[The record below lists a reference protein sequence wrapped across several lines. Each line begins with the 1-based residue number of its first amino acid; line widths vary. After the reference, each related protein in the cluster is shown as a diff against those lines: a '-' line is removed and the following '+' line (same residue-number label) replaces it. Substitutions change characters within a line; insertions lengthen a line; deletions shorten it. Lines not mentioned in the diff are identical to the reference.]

1 MSLAKVILFD
11 NIGENMVRKI
21 VMKNLSCTTCINK
34 IEKRTSRL
42 PYVNSAS
49 YNYTNQIMLV
59 DFKDDYDEDIAL
71 KEIKSIVDMLEDSID
86 THYYGTSNTEKKPSF
101 LKEYFFVLIGMG
113 IILITFSI
121 YRIPQYFNFIFGTHY
136 ELVLPEWAIFVMYWI
151 GYMFLISRL
160 FILLIKSF
168 KKFNFFNENTLMIIA
183 TFAAMFLGKYEESI
197 AVIILYSIGEHLQ
210 TLAVQR
216 SKNEI
221 TALMGIKIEYAN
233 VLIDDKIVVKDPLQ
247 INIGDTL
254 IVKNGERIP
263 VDGVVTQG
271 STSLNTSSLTGE
283 SKLMHAEVGTKVMSG
298 NICVGDVIQMKA
310 EKEYQ
315 DSTLAKIIDLIENS
329 TNAKSKTEMFI
340 TKFSRIYT
348 PIVVILAGLLVVF
361 GLIFDPANVIT
372 PTGYIYRAAI
382 FLVISC
388 PCSLVLSVPL
398 SYFAGIGSAAK
409 NGILFKGSTYLHT
422 LTDVKTIAMD
432 KTGTLTH
439 GAFFVKEYSNE
450 ETLKLAASIEKYS
463 NHPIAEAI
471 VKSYNGPL
479 IDIENVKEIPGY
491 GISGQIDGIE
501 VLAGS
506 LRFLKSKDVEVNQS
520 KLPVGS
526 YTFIAKNKEYIGYV
540 IAKDELKESSMET
553 VRGFTKNYDTVMLT
567 GDNEDSA
574 RDIAMKLGGIEYY
587 SELLPEQKL
596 EKFNAIRTNS
606 ISLYIG
612 DGINDAPLL
621 KNADIGVSL
630 GSASDL
636 AIEVSDIIIVN
647 DDIRLLEKAINIA
660 KKTRSIAT
668 QNIVFS
674 MTIKLSFLILSG
686 FGIMFMWLSI
696 FADVGVTLLCVLNAL
711 RIIYMKFNE
720 RKIVKENV

>member
-1 MSLAKVILFD
+1 
-11 NIGENMVRKI
+11 MVRKI
-21 VMKNLSCTTCINK
+21 VMKNLTCSTCINK

-49 YNYTNQIMLV
+49 FNYTNQIMLV
-59 DFKDDYDEDIAL
+59 DFKDDFDEEIAL
-71 KEIKSIVDMLEDSID
+71 KEIKSIVDMLEDNID
-86 THYYGTSNTEKKPSF
+86 THFFGMGKTEKKPSF
-101 LKEYFFVLIGMG
+101 FHEYFYVLIGM
-113 IILITFSI
+113 IIITITFFI
-121 YRIPQYFNFIFGTHY
+121 YRIPQYFNMLFGTHY
-136 ELVLPEWAIFVMYWI
+136 ELVLPEWAIFVMYWV
-151 GYMFLISRL
+151 GYVFLVSRL
-160 FILLIKSF
+160 LILLLKSF

-210 TLAVQR
+210 SLAVQR

-221 TALMGIKIEYAN
+221 TALMGIKIDYAN
-233 VLIDDKIVVKDPLQ
+233 VLVGDKLVIKDPMQ
-247 INIGDTL
+247 IKVGDIL
-254 IVKNGERIP
+254 VVKNGERIP

-283 SKLMHAEVGTKVMSG
+283 SKLMHAEIGSKVISG
-298 NICVGDVIQMKA
+298 NICVGDVIQIRA
-310 EKEYQ
+310 EKEYN
-315 DSTLAKIIDLIENS
+315 DSTMAKIIDLIENS

-340 TKFSRIYT
+340 TQFSRVYT

-361 GLIFDPANVIT
+361 GLIFDPSNVTT

-398 SYFAGIGSAAK
+398 SYFAGIGSAAR
-409 NGILFKGSTYLHT
+409 NGILFKGSTFLHT

-432 KTGTLTH
+432 KTGTLTY
-439 GAFFVKEYSNE
+439 GSFFVKEFTND
-450 ETLKLAASIEKYS
+450 ETIKLAASIEKYS

-471 VKSYNGPL
+471 VEYYKNETYE
-479 IDIENVKEIPGY
+479 IENVKEIPGY
-491 GISGQIDGIE
+491 GISGELNGIE
-501 VLAGS
+501 ILAGS
-506 LRFLKSKDVEVNQS
+506 KRFLTNNGVEVNQS

-526 YTFIAKNKEYIGYV
+526 YTFIAKDKQYIGYV
-540 IAKDELKESSMET
+540 IVKDELKETSMET
-553 VRGFTKNYDTVMLT
+553 VRHLTKSYDTVMLT

-574 RDIAMKLGGIEYY
+574 KDIAFKLGGIEYY

-606 ISLYIG
+606 ISLYVG

-621 KNADIGVSL
+621 KNADIGVSM
-630 GSASDL
+630 GSATDL

-647 DDIRLLEKAINIA
+647 DDLRLLEKAIRIA

-668 QNIVFS
+668 QNIIFS
-674 MTIKLSFLILSG
+674 MTVKIAFLALSA

-711 RIIYMKFNE
+711 RIIYMKFVD
-720 RKIVKENV
+720 KKSIQSSK

>member
-1 MSLAKVILFD
+1 
-11 NIGENMVRKI
+11 
-21 VMKNLSCTTCINK
+21 MKNLTCSTCINK

-42 PYVNSAS
+42 SYVNSAS
-49 YNYTNQIMLV
+49 FNYTNQILLV
-59 DFKDDYDEDIAL
+59 DFKDDYNEETAL
-71 KEIKSIVDMLEDSID
+71 KEIKSIVDMLEDNID
-86 THYYGTSNTEKKPSF
+86 THYYGTGKAEKKPSF
-101 LKEYFFVLIGMG
+101 LREYFYVLIGM
-113 IILITFSI
+113 IIITITFFI
-121 YRIPQYFNFIFGTHY
+121 YRIPQYFNMIFNTNY
-136 ELVLPEWAIFVMYWI
+136 ELVLPVWAIFVMYWV
-151 GYMFLISRL
+151 GYVFLVSRL
-160 FILLIKSF
+160 LKLLIKSF

-233 VLIDDKIVVKDPLQ
+233 VLIDDKIVIKDPMQ
-247 INIGDTL
+247 IKVGDVL
-254 IVKNGERIP
+254 VVKNGERIP

-283 SKLMHAEVGTKVMSG
+283 SKLLHAEVGTKVMSG
-298 NICVGDVIQMKA
+298 NICVGDVIQMTA

-315 DSTLAKIIDLIENS
+315 DSTMAKVIDLIENS

-340 TKFSRIYT
+340 TQFSRVYT
-348 PIVVILAGLLVVF
+348 PIVVLLAALLVIF
-361 GLIFDPANVIT
+361 GLIFEPNNVTT

-409 NGILFKGSTYLHT
+409 NGILFKGSTFLHT

-432 KTGTLTH
+432 KTGTLTY
-439 GAFFVKEYSNE
+439 GAFFVKEYTDE

-471 VKSYNGPL
+471 VEYYKDDIY
-479 IDIENVKEIPGY
+479 DIENVKEIPGY
-491 GISGQIDGIE
+491 GISGELNGHEI
-501 VLAGS
+501 LAGS
-506 LRFLKSKDVEVNQS
+506 KRFLTNNGVEVNQS

-526 YTFIAKNKEYIGYV
+526 YTFIAKDKIYIGYV
-540 IAKDELKESSMET
+540 IVKDELKETSMET
-553 VRGFTKNYDTVMLT
+553 VRRLTKNYDTVMLT

-574 RDIAMKLGGIEYY
+574 KDIALKLGGIEYY

-606 ISLYIG
+606 ISLYVG

-621 KNADIGVSL
+621 KNADIGVSM
-630 GSASDL
+630 GSATDL

-647 DDIRLLEKAINIA
+647 DDLRLLEKAIHIA

-668 QNIVFS
+668 QNIIFS
-674 MTIKLSFLILSG
+674 MTIKLAFLVLSA
-686 FGIMFMWLSI
+686 FGSMVMWLSI

-711 RIIYMKFNE
+711 RIIYMKFIE
-720 RKIVKENV
+720 KQKVSTIK

>member
-1 MSLAKVILFD
+1 
-11 NIGENMVRKI
+11 
-21 VMKNLSCTTCINK
+21 MKNLTCSTCINK

-42 PYVNSAS
+42 SYVNSAS
-49 YNYTNQIMLV
+49 FNYTNQIMLV
-59 DFKDDYDEDIAL
+59 DFKEEYNEETAL
-71 KEIKSIVDMLEDSID
+71 KEIKSIVDMLEDNID
-86 THYYGTSNTEKKPSF
+86 THYYGTGKTEKKPSF
-101 LKEYFFVLIGMG
+101 LREYFYVLIGM
-113 IILITFSI
+113 IIIAITFFI
-121 YRIPQYFNFIFGTHY
+121 YRIPQYFNLIFNTHY
-136 ELVLPEWAIFVMYWI
+136 ELVLPQWAINSMYWI
-151 GYMFLISRL
+151 GYVFLVSRL
-160 FILLIKSF
+160 LKLLIKSF

-233 VLIDDKIVVKDPLQ
+233 VLVDDKIVVKDPMQ
-247 INIGDTL
+247 IKIGDVL
-254 IVKNGERIP
+254 VVKNGERIP
-263 VDGVVTQG
+263 VDGVVTNG

-298 NICVGDVIQMKA
+298 NICVGDVIQVTA

-315 DSTLAKIIDLIENS
+315 DSTMAKIIDLIENS
-329 TNAKSKTEMFI
+329 TNSKSKTEMFI
-340 TKFSRIYT
+340 TQFSKVYT
-348 PIVVILAGLLVVF
+348 PIVVLLAALLVVF
-361 GLIFDPANVIT
+361 GLIFEPNNVTT

-409 NGILFKGSTYLHT
+409 NGILFKGSTFLHT

-432 KTGTLTH
+432 KTGTLTY
-439 GAFFVKEYSNE
+439 GAFFVKEFTDE
-450 ETLKLAASIEKYS
+450 ETLKLAASLEKYS
-463 NHPIAEAI
+463 NHPIAQAI
-471 VKSYNGPL
+471 VEYYKN
-479 IDIENVKEIPGY
+479 DIYDIVNVKEIPGY
-491 GISGQIDGIE
+491 GISGEYNGVEI
-501 VLAGS
+501 LAGS
-506 LRFLKSKDVEVNQS
+506 KRFLTNNGVEVNQS

-526 YTFIAKNKEYIGYV
+526 YTYIAKDKTYIGYV
-540 IAKDELKESSMET
+540 IVKDELKETSMET
-553 VRGFTKNYDTVMLT
+553 VRRFTKNYDTVMLT

-574 RDIAMKLGGIEYY
+574 KDIALKLGGIEYY

-606 ISLYIG
+606 ISLYVG

-621 KNADIGVSL
+621 KNADIGVSM
-630 GSASDL
+630 GSATDL

-647 DDIRLLEKAINIA
+647 DDLRLLEKAIHIA

-668 QNIVFS
+668 QNIIFS
-674 MTIKLSFLILSG
+674 MTIKLAFLVLSA
-686 FGIMFMWLSI
+686 FGSMVMWLSI

-711 RIIYMKFNE
+711 RIIYMKFIE
-720 RKIVKENV
+720 KQKVSTIKQ

>member
-1 MSLAKVILFD
+1 
-11 NIGENMVRKI
+11 MVRKI
-21 VMKNLSCTTCINK
+21 VMKNLTCSTCINK

-42 PYVNSAS
+42 SYVNSAS
-49 YNYTNQIMLV
+49 FNYTNQILLV
-59 DFKDDYDEDIAL
+59 DFKDDYNEETAL
-71 KEIKSIVDMLEDSID
+71 KEIKSIVDMLEDNID
-86 THYYGTSNTEKKPSF
+86 THYYGTGKAEKKPSF
-101 LKEYFFVLIGMG
+101 LREYFYVLIGM
-113 IILITFSI
+113 IIITITFFI
-121 YRIPQYFNFIFGTHY
+121 YRIPQYFNMIFNTNY
-136 ELVLPEWAIFVMYWI
+136 ELVLPVWAIFVMYWV
-151 GYMFLISRL
+151 GYVFLVSRL
-160 FILLIKSF
+160 LKLLIKSF

-233 VLIDDKIVVKDPLQ
+233 VLIDDKIVIKDPMQ
-247 INIGDTL
+247 IKVGDVL
-254 IVKNGERIP
+254 VVKNGERIP

-283 SKLMHAEVGTKVMSG
+283 SKLFHAEVGTKVMSG
-298 NICVGDVIQMKA
+298 NICVGDVIQMTA

-315 DSTLAKIIDLIENS
+315 DSTMAKVIDLIENS

-340 TKFSRIYT
+340 TQFSRIYT
-348 PIVVILAGLLVVF
+348 PIVVLLAALLVIF
-361 GLIFDPANVIT
+361 GLIFEPNNVTT

-409 NGILFKGSTYLHT
+409 NGILFKGSTFLHT

-432 KTGTLTH
+432 KTGTLTY
-439 GAFFVKEYSNE
+439 GAFFVKEYTDE

-471 VKSYNGPL
+471 VEYYKDDIY
-479 IDIENVKEIPGY
+479 DIENVKEIPGY
-491 GISGQIDGIE
+491 GISGELNGHEI
-501 VLAGS
+501 LAGS
-506 LRFLKSKDVEVNQS
+506 KRFLTNNGVEVNQS

-526 YTFIAKNKEYIGYV
+526 YTFIAKDKIYIGYV
-540 IAKDELKESSMET
+540 IVKDELKETSMET
-553 VRGFTKNYDTVMLT
+553 VRRLTKNYDTVMLT

-574 RDIAMKLGGIEYY
+574 KDIALKLGGIEYY

-606 ISLYIG
+606 ISLYVG

-621 KNADIGVSL
+621 KNADIGVSM
-630 GSASDL
+630 GSATDL

-647 DDIRLLEKAINIA
+647 DDLRLLEKAIHIA

-668 QNIVFS
+668 QNIIFS
-674 MTIKLSFLILSG
+674 MTIKLAFLVLSA
-686 FGIMFMWLSI
+686 FGSMVMWLSI

-711 RIIYMKFNE
+711 RIIYMKFIE
-720 RKIVKENV
+720 KQKVSTIK

>member
-1 MSLAKVILFD
+1 
-11 NIGENMVRKI
+11 MVRKI
-21 VMKNLSCTTCINK
+21 VMKNLTCSTCINK

-42 PYVNSAS
+42 SYVNSAS
-49 YNYTNQIMLV
+49 FNYTNQILLV
-59 DFKDDYDEDIAL
+59 DFKDDYDEETAL
-71 KEIKSIVDMLEDSID
+71 KEIKSIVDMLEDNID
-86 THYYGTSNTEKKPSF
+86 THYYGTGKAEKKPSF
-101 LKEYFFVLIGMG
+101 LREYFYVLIGMV
-113 IILITFSI
+113 IITITFFI
-121 YRIPQYFNFIFGTHY
+121 YRIPQYFNMIFNTNY
-136 ELVLPEWAIFVMYWI
+136 ELVLPEWAIFVMYWV
-151 GYMFLISRL
+151 GYVFLVSRL
-160 FILLIKSF
+160 LKLLIKSF

-233 VLIDDKIVVKDPLQ
+233 VLIDDKIVIKDPMQ
-247 INIGDTL
+247 IKIGDIL
-254 IVKNGERIP
+254 VVKNGERIP

-283 SKLMHAEVGTKVMSG
+283 SKLLHAEVGTKVMSG
-298 NICVGDVIQMKA
+298 NICVGDVIQMTA

-315 DSTLAKIIDLIENS
+315 DSTMAKIIDLIENS

-340 TKFSRIYT
+340 TQFSRIYT
-348 PIVVILAGLLVVF
+348 PIVVLLAALLVIF
-361 GLIFDPANVIT
+361 GLIFEPSNVTT

-409 NGILFKGSTYLHT
+409 NGILFKGSTFLHT

-432 KTGTLTH
+432 KTGTLTY
-439 GAFFVKEYSNE
+439 GAFFVKDYTDN

-471 VKSYNGPL
+471 VEYYKE
-479 IDIENVKEIPGY
+479 DIYDIQNVKEIPGY
-491 GISGQIDGIE
+491 GISGELNGHEI
-501 VLAGS
+501 LAGS
-506 LRFLKSKDVEVNQS
+506 KRFLTNNGVEVNQS

-526 YTFIAKNKEYIGYV
+526 YTFIARDKVYIGYV
-540 IAKDELKESSMET
+540 IVKDELKETSMET
-553 VRGFTKNYDTVMLT
+553 VRRLTKNYDTVMLT

-574 RDIAMKLGGIEYY
+574 KDIALKLGGIEYY

-606 ISLYIG
+606 ISLYVG

-621 KNADIGVSL
+621 KNADIGVSM
-630 GSASDL
+630 GSATDL

-647 DDIRLLEKAINIA
+647 DDLTLLEKAIHIA

-668 QNIVFS
+668 QNIIFS
-674 MTIKLSFLILSG
+674 MTVKLAFLVLSA
-686 FGIMFMWLSI
+686 FGSMVMWLSI

-711 RIIYMKFNE
+711 RIIYMKFIE
-720 RKIVKENV
+720 KRKVSTIK

>member
-1 MSLAKVILFD
+1 MI
-11 NIGENMVRKI
+11 NIGENMIRKI

-49 YNYTNQIMLV
+49 FNYTNQIMLV
-59 DFKDDYDEDIAL
+59 DFKDEYDEEIAL
-71 KEIKSIVDMLEDSID
+71 KEIKSIVDMLEDNID
-86 THYYGTSNTEKKPSF
+86 THYFGTGKAEKKPSF

-113 IILITFSI
+113 VILITFSI
-121 YRIPQYFNFIFGTHY
+121 YRIPQYFNFIFKTNY
-136 ELVLPEWAIFVMYWI
+136 ELVLPQWAIYVMYWV
-151 GYMFLISRL
+151 GYVLLVSRL
-160 FILLIKSF
+160 FILLIKSIR
-168 KKFNFFNENTLMIIA
+168 KFNFFNENTLMIIA
-183 TFAAMFLGKYEESI
+183 TFAAMFLGNYEESI

-210 TLAVQR
+210 SLAVQR

-233 VLIDDKIVVKDPLQ
+233 VLVDDKIVIKDPMQ
-247 INIGDTL
+247 IKVGDIL
-254 IVKNGERIP
+254 VVKNGERIP
-263 VDGVVTQG
+263 VDGVVIQG

-283 SKLMHAEVGTKVMSG
+283 SKLMHAEEGTQVLSG
-298 NICVGDVIQMKA
+298 NICVGDVIHMKA

-315 DSTLAKIIDLIENS
+315 DSTMSKIIDLIENS
-329 TNAKSKTEMFI
+329 TNSKSKTEMFI

-348 PIVVILAGLLVVF
+348 PIVVILAGLLVLF
-361 GLIFDPANVIT
+361 GIIFDPANVTT

-409 NGILFKGSTYLHT
+409 NGILFKGSTFLHT

-432 KTGTLTH
+432 KTGTLTY

-450 ETLKLAASIEKYS
+450 DTLQLAASIEKYS

-471 VKSYNGPL
+471 VDFYKGQL
-479 IDIENVKEIPGY
+479 FDIENVKEVPGY
-491 GISGQIDGIE
+491 GISGQIDGVE

-506 LRFLKSKDVEVNQS
+506 KRFLLSKGVEFNQS

-526 YTFIAKNKEYIGYV
+526 YTFIAKNNEYIGYV
-540 IAKDELKESSMET
+540 IVKDELKETSMET
-553 VRGFTKNYDTVMLT
+553 VRRFTKNYDTVMLT

-574 RDIAMKLGGIEYY
+574 RDIALKLGGIEYY
-587 SELLPEQKL
+587 SELLPDQKL
-596 EKFNAIRTNS
+596 EKFEAIRTNS
-606 ISLYIG
+606 VSLYVG

-621 KNADIGVSL
+621 KNADIGVSM

-647 DDIRLLEKAINIA
+647 DDLGLLERAINIA
-660 KKTRSIAT
+660 KRTRSIAT

-674 MTIKLSFLILSG
+674 MTIKLAFLVLSG

-711 RIIYMKFNE
+711 RIIYMRFND
-720 RKIVKENV
+720 RNQNKEKN

>member
-1 MSLAKVILFD
+1 
-11 NIGENMVRKI
+11 MVRKI
-21 VMKNLSCTTCINK
+21 VMKNLTCSTCINK

-42 PYVNSAS
+42 SYVNSAS
-49 YNYTNQIMLV
+49 FNYTNQILLV
-59 DFKDDYDEDIAL
+59 DFKDDYNEETAL
-71 KEIKSIVDMLEDSID
+71 KEIKSIVDMLEDNID
-86 THYYGTSNTEKKPSF
+86 THYYGTGKTEKKPSF
-101 LKEYFFVLIGMG
+101 LREYFYVLIGM
-113 IILITFSI
+113 IIITITFFI
-121 YRIPQYFNFIFGTHY
+121 YRIPQYFNLIFNTHY
-136 ELVLPEWAIFVMYWI
+136 ELVLPQWAINVMYWI
-151 GYMFLISRL
+151 GYVFLVSRL
-160 FILLIKSF
+160 LKLLIKSF

-233 VLIDDKIVVKDPLQ
+233 VLIDDKIVIKDPMQ
-247 INIGDTL
+247 IKIGDIL
-254 IVKNGERIP
+254 VVKNGERIP

-283 SKLMHAEVGTKVMSG
+283 SKLLHAEVGTKVMSG
-298 NICVGDVIQMKA
+298 NICVGDVIQMTA

-315 DSTLAKIIDLIENS
+315 DSTMAKIIDLIENS

-340 TKFSRIYT
+340 TQFSRIYT
-348 PIVVILAGLLVVF
+348 PIVVLLAALLVIF
-361 GLIFDPANVIT
+361 GLIFEPSNVTT

-409 NGILFKGSTYLHT
+409 NGILFKGSTFLHT

-432 KTGTLTH
+432 KTGTLTY
-439 GAFFVKEYSNE
+439 GAFFVKDYTDN

-471 VKSYNGPL
+471 VEFYKE
-479 IDIENVKEIPGY
+479 DIYDIQNVKEIPGY
-491 GISGQIDGIE
+491 GISGELNGHEI
-501 VLAGS
+501 LAGS
-506 LRFLKSKDVEVNQS
+506 KRFLTNNGVEVNQS

-526 YTFIAKNKEYIGYV
+526 YTFIARDKVYIGYV
-540 IAKDELKESSMET
+540 IVKDELKETSMET
-553 VRGFTKNYDTVMLT
+553 VRRLTKNYDTVMLT

-574 RDIAMKLGGIEYY
+574 KDIALKLGGIEYY

-606 ISLYIG
+606 ISLYVG

-621 KNADIGVSL
+621 KNADIGVSM
-630 GSASDL
+630 GSATDL

-647 DDIRLLEKAINIA
+647 DDLTLLEKAIHIA

-668 QNIVFS
+668 QNIIFS
-674 MTIKLSFLILSG
+674 MTVKLAFLVLSA
-686 FGIMFMWLSI
+686 FGSMVMWLSI

-711 RIIYMKFNE
+711 RIIYMKFIE
-720 RKIVKENV
+720 KRKVSTIK

>member
-1 MSLAKVILFD
+1 
-11 NIGENMVRKI
+11 
-21 VMKNLSCTTCINK
+21 MKNLTCSTCINK

-42 PYVNSAS
+42 SYVNSAS
-49 YNYTNQIMLV
+49 FNYTNQILLV
-59 DFKDDYDEDIAL
+59 DFKDDYNEETAL
-71 KEIKSIVDMLEDSID
+71 KEIKSIVDMLEDNID
-86 THYYGTSNTEKKPSF
+86 THYYGTGKAEKKPSF
-101 LKEYFFVLIGMG
+101 LREYFYVLIGM
-113 IILITFSI
+113 IIITITFFI
-121 YRIPQYFNFIFGTHY
+121 YRIPQYFNMIFNTNY
-136 ELVLPEWAIFVMYWI
+136 ELVLPVWAIFVMYWV
-151 GYMFLISRL
+151 GYVFLVSRL
-160 FILLIKSF
+160 LKLLIKSF

-233 VLIDDKIVVKDPLQ
+233 VLIDDKIVIKDPMQ
-247 INIGDTL
+247 IKVGDVL
-254 IVKNGERIP
+254 VVKNGERIP

-283 SKLMHAEVGTKVMSG
+283 SKLFHAEVGTKVMSG
-298 NICVGDVIQMKA
+298 NICVGDVIQMTA

-315 DSTLAKIIDLIENS
+315 DSTMAKVIDLIENS

-340 TKFSRIYT
+340 TQFSRIYT
-348 PIVVILAGLLVVF
+348 PIVVLLAALLVIF
-361 GLIFDPANVIT
+361 GLIFEPNNVTT

-409 NGILFKGSTYLHT
+409 NGILFKGSTFLHT

-432 KTGTLTH
+432 KTGTLTY
-439 GAFFVKEYSNE
+439 GAFFVKEYTDE

-471 VKSYNGPL
+471 VEYYKDDIY
-479 IDIENVKEIPGY
+479 DIENVKEIPGY
-491 GISGQIDGIE
+491 GISGELNGHEI
-501 VLAGS
+501 LAGS
-506 LRFLKSKDVEVNQS
+506 KRFLTNNGVEVNQS

-526 YTFIAKNKEYIGYV
+526 YTFIAKDKIYIGYV
-540 IAKDELKESSMET
+540 IVKDELKETSMET
-553 VRGFTKNYDTVMLT
+553 VRRLTKNYDTVMLT

-574 RDIAMKLGGIEYY
+574 KDIALKLGGIEYY

-606 ISLYIG
+606 ISLYVG

-621 KNADIGVSL
+621 KNADIGVSM
-630 GSASDL
+630 GSATDL

-647 DDIRLLEKAINIA
+647 DDLRLLEKAIHIA

-668 QNIVFS
+668 QNIIFS
-674 MTIKLSFLILSG
+674 MTIKLAFLVLSA
-686 FGIMFMWLSI
+686 FGSMVMWLSI

-711 RIIYMKFNE
+711 RIIYMKFIE
-720 RKIVKENV
+720 KQKVSTIK

>member
-1 MSLAKVILFD
+1 
-11 NIGENMVRKI
+11 MVRKI
-21 VMKNLSCTTCINK
+21 VMKNLTCSTCINK

-42 PYVNSAS
+42 SYVNSAS
-49 YNYTNQIMLV
+49 FNYTNQILLV
-59 DFKDDYDEDIAL
+59 DFKDDYNEETAL
-71 KEIKSIVDMLEDSID
+71 KEIKSIVDMLEDNID
-86 THYYGTSNTEKKPSF
+86 THYYGTGKAEKKPSF
-101 LKEYFFVLIGMG
+101 LREYFYVLIGM
-113 IILITFSI
+113 IIITITFFI
-121 YRIPQYFNFIFGTHY
+121 YRIPQYFNMIFNTNY
-136 ELVLPEWAIFVMYWI
+136 ELVLPVWAIFVMYWV
-151 GYMFLISRL
+151 GYVFLVSRL
-160 FILLIKSF
+160 LKLLIKSF

-233 VLIDDKIVVKDPLQ
+233 VLIDDKIVIKDPMQ
-247 INIGDTL
+247 IKVGDVL
-254 IVKNGERIP
+254 VVKNGERIP

-283 SKLMHAEVGTKVMSG
+283 SKLLHAEVGTKVMSG
-298 NICVGDVIQMKA
+298 NICVGDVIQMTA

-315 DSTLAKIIDLIENS
+315 DSTMAKVIDLIENS

-340 TKFSRIYT
+340 TQFSRVYT
-348 PIVVILAGLLVVF
+348 PIVVLLAALLVIF
-361 GLIFDPANVIT
+361 GLIFEPNNVTT

-409 NGILFKGSTYLHT
+409 NGILFKGSTFLHT

-432 KTGTLTH
+432 KTGTLTY
-439 GAFFVKEYSNE
+439 GAFFVKEYTDE

-471 VKSYNGPL
+471 VEYYKDDIY
-479 IDIENVKEIPGY
+479 DIENVKEIPGY
-491 GISGQIDGIE
+491 GISGELNGHEI
-501 VLAGS
+501 LAGS
-506 LRFLKSKDVEVNQS
+506 KRFLTNNGVEVNQS

-526 YTFIAKNKEYIGYV
+526 YTFIAKDKIYIGYV
-540 IAKDELKESSMET
+540 IVKDELKETSMET
-553 VRGFTKNYDTVMLT
+553 VRRLTKNYDTVMLT

-574 RDIAMKLGGIEYY
+574 KDIALKLGGIEYY

-606 ISLYIG
+606 ISLYVG

-621 KNADIGVSL
+621 KNADIGVSM
-630 GSASDL
+630 GSATDL

-647 DDIRLLEKAINIA
+647 DDLRLLEKAIHIA

-668 QNIVFS
+668 QNIIFS
-674 MTIKLSFLILSG
+674 MTIKLAFLVLSA
-686 FGIMFMWLSI
+686 FGSMVMWLSI

-711 RIIYMKFNE
+711 RIIYMKFIE
-720 RKIVKENV
+720 KQKVSTIK

>member
-1 MSLAKVILFD
+1 
-11 NIGENMVRKI
+11 MVRKI
-21 VMKNLSCTTCINK
+21 VMKNLTCSTCINK

-42 PYVNSAS
+42 SYVNSAS
-49 YNYTNQIMLV
+49 FNYTNQIMLV
-59 DFKDDYDEDIAL
+59 DFKEEYNEETAL
-71 KEIKSIVDMLEDSID
+71 KEIKSIVDMLEDNID
-86 THYYGTSNTEKKPSF
+86 THYYGTGKTEKKPSF
-101 LKEYFFVLIGMG
+101 LREYFYVLIGM
-113 IILITFSI
+113 IIIAITFFI
-121 YRIPQYFNFIFGTHY
+121 YRIPQYFNLIFNTHY
-136 ELVLPEWAIFVMYWI
+136 ELVLPQWAINSMYWI
-151 GYMFLISRL
+151 GYVFLVSRL
-160 FILLIKSF
+160 LKLLIKSF

-233 VLIDDKIVVKDPLQ
+233 VLVDDKIVVKDPMQ
-247 INIGDTL
+247 IKIGDVL
-254 IVKNGERIP
+254 VVKNGERIP
-263 VDGVVTQG
+263 VDGVVTNG

-298 NICVGDVIQMKA
+298 NICVGDVIQVTA

-315 DSTLAKIIDLIENS
+315 DSTMAKIIDLIENS
-329 TNAKSKTEMFI
+329 TNSKSKTEMFI
-340 TKFSRIYT
+340 TQFSKVYT
-348 PIVVILAGLLVVF
+348 PIVVLLAALLVVF
-361 GLIFDPANVIT
+361 GLIFEPNNVTT

-409 NGILFKGSTYLHT
+409 NGILFKGSTFLHT

-432 KTGTLTH
+432 KTGTLTY
-439 GAFFVKEYSNE
+439 GAFFVKEFTDE
-450 ETLKLAASIEKYS
+450 ETLKLAASLEKYS
-463 NHPIAEAI
+463 NHPIAQAI
-471 VKSYNGPL
+471 VEYYKN
-479 IDIENVKEIPGY
+479 DIYDIVNVKEIPGY
-491 GISGQIDGIE
+491 GISGEYNGVEI
-501 VLAGS
+501 LAGS
-506 LRFLKSKDVEVNQS
+506 KRFLTNNGVEVNQS

-526 YTFIAKNKEYIGYV
+526 YTYIAKDKTYIGYV
-540 IAKDELKESSMET
+540 IVKDELKETSMET
-553 VRGFTKNYDTVMLT
+553 VRRFTKNYDTVMLT

-574 RDIAMKLGGIEYY
+574 KDIALKLGGIEYY

-606 ISLYIG
+606 ISLYVG

-621 KNADIGVSL
+621 KNADIGVSM
-630 GSASDL
+630 GSATDL

-647 DDIRLLEKAINIA
+647 DDLRLLEKAIHIA

-668 QNIVFS
+668 QNIIFS
-674 MTIKLSFLILSG
+674 MTIKLAFLVLSA
-686 FGIMFMWLSI
+686 FGSMVMWLSI

-711 RIIYMKFNE
+711 RIIYMKFIE
-720 RKIVKENV
+720 KQKVSTIKQ

>member
-1 MSLAKVILFD
+1 
-11 NIGENMVRKI
+11 MVRKI
-21 VMKNLSCTTCINK
+21 VMKNLTCSTCINK

-49 YNYTNQIMLV
+49 FNYTNQIMLV
-59 DFKDDYDEDIAL
+59 DFKDDFDEEIAL
-71 KEIKSIVDMLEDSID
+71 KEIKSIVDMLEDNID
-86 THYYGTSNTEKKPSF
+86 THFFGMGKTEKKPSF
-101 LKEYFFVLIGMG
+101 FHEYFYVLIGM
-113 IILITFSI
+113 IIITITFFI
-121 YRIPQYFNFIFGTHY
+121 YRIPQYFNMLFGTHY
-136 ELVLPEWAIFVMYWI
+136 ELVLPEWAIFVMYWV
-151 GYMFLISRL
+151 GYVFLVSRL
-160 FILLIKSF
+160 LILLLKSF

-210 TLAVQR
+210 SLAVQR

-221 TALMGIKIEYAN
+221 TALMGIKIDYAN
-233 VLIDDKIVVKDPLQ
+233 VLVGDKLVIKDPMQ
-247 INIGDTL
+247 IKVGDIL
-254 IVKNGERIP
+254 VVKNGERIP

-283 SKLMHAEVGTKVMSG
+283 SKLMHAEIGSKVISG
-298 NICVGDVIQMKA
+298 NICVGDVIQIRA
-310 EKEYQ
+310 EKEYN
-315 DSTLAKIIDLIENS
+315 DSTMAKIIDLIENS

-340 TKFSRIYT
+340 TQFSRVYT
-348 PIVVILAGLLVVF
+348 PIVVILSGLLVVF
-361 GLIFDPANVIT
+361 GLIFDPSNVTT

-398 SYFAGIGSAAK
+398 SYFAGIGSAAR
-409 NGILFKGSTYLHT
+409 NGILFKGSTFLHT

-432 KTGTLTH
+432 KTGTLTY
-439 GAFFVKEYSNE
+439 GSFFVKEFTND
-450 ETLKLAASIEKYS
+450 ETIKLAASIEKYS

-471 VKSYNGPL
+471 VEYYKNETYE
-479 IDIENVKEIPGY
+479 IENVKEIPGY
-491 GISGQIDGIE
+491 GISGELNGIE
-501 VLAGS
+501 ILAGS
-506 LRFLKSKDVEVNQS
+506 KRFLTNNGVEVNQS

-526 YTFIAKNKEYIGYV
+526 YTFIAKDKQYIGYV
-540 IAKDELKESSMET
+540 IVKDELKETSMET
-553 VRGFTKNYDTVMLT
+553 VRHLTKSYDTVMLT

-574 RDIAMKLGGIEYY
+574 KDIAFKLGGIEYY

-606 ISLYIG
+606 ISLYVG

-621 KNADIGVSL
+621 KNADIGVSM
-630 GSASDL
+630 GSATDL

-647 DDIRLLEKAINIA
+647 DDLRLLEKAIRIA

-668 QNIVFS
+668 QNIIFS
-674 MTIKLSFLILSG
+674 MTVKIAFLALSA

-711 RIIYMKFNE
+711 RIIYMKFVD
-720 RKIVKENV
+720 KKSIQSSK